1 MRSEMSAAGRVQRG
15 SHGLCQEI
23 PWLSMTRSGCRVAKE
38 LRCLGLGLASL
49 SSLVSFRCVEC
60 VVATLYTHFQPPLS
74 YSNSQA
80 KGGAFLYILMVLS
93 RCEVDIC
100 LTGVNRI
107 SAQPNGSSITTA
119 APDLTQSAHIL
130 SSLLHKACQIEDC
143 AQPCPETL
151 RDSQAGC
158 VELDTWTVFTATSK
172 FQELPLAVLQYV
184 GLPMTV

>member
-38 LRCLGLGLASL
+38 LRCLGLGLAL
-49 SSLVSFRCVEC
+49 LPSLVSFRCVEC
-60 VVATLYTHFQPPLS
+60 VVAILHVHFQPPLS

-80 KGGAFLYILMVLS
+80 KGGVLLYILMVLG

-100 LTGVNRI
+100 LTGINRI

-119 APDLTQSAHIL
+119 APDLTQSAYIL
-130 SSLLHKACQIEDC
+130 SSVLRKAVQIEDC
-143 AQPCPETL
+143 ARPRPETL

-158 VELDTWTVFTATSK
+158 VALDTWTVFTNTSK
-172 FQELPLAVLQYV
+172 IQEFSLAVLQCL